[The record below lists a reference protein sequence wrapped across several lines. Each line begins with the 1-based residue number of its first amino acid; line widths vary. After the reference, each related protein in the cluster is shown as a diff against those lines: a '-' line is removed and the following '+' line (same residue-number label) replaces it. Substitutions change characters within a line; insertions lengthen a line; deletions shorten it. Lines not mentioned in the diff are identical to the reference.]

1 MSAQPTFEQVFRFTG
16 FHLGAVAVGF
26 AVAGALFAPKARKS
40 APLPARTVQIL
51 ELRTQ
56 AQAATSASAGPTLAR
71 AEELCRALAWPA
83 CDRESIR
90 QMGQLK

>member
-16 FHLGAVAVGF
+16 LHLGAVALGF
-26 AVAGALFAPKARKS
+26 GIAAASFAPKARTS
-40 APLPARTVQIL
+40 APLPTRTVQIL
-51 ELRTQ
+51 ELRAQ
-56 AQAATSASAGPTLAR
+56 AQAAASASAGPALAR
-71 AEELCRALAWPA
+71 AEDLCRALAWPA